1 MFEASNSHS
10 HSDFPHRRPQERQVK
25 GGKARCPR
33 SRPKRRETSPP
44 HGRRYTRGRASGQSS
59 TQASDQGSWSSP
71 DASTCAQRS
80 SQATSPSLKSIR
92 SPQLLQPSRSGN
104 HPLSDSENASSL
116 TIPTNYSSSGDLD
129 REEIL
134 KVVSQVQAYSAHVL
148 GQLACKDSE
157 IAGLKKQMKATCG
170 DGYNELQSQVCKLQA
185 SLSCKTTE
193 YIKLR
198 HENAELRTSNQSL
211 LEDNDQLTTDLSER
225 DDALISLKH
234 RIDELK
240 RRLRQEKNTSERFT
254 STIARLRE
262 QVSLLQTEARE
273 LIADKGVKL
282 DKAFTIDDRERELR
296 RTYDKVEYLN
306 NVIREHYERNQD
318 LEVENMKVTEVAKQL
333 KRVKVRAEEEN
344 NELKKENNNLR
355 KQVVRLI
362 QETRTKQNRTIP
374 ATPPPPPP
382 VALFGVQN
390 SIALWKKR
398 DSEVLNWL
406 ETYNDP
412 MSAS

>member
-1 MFEASNSHS
+1 
-10 HSDFPHRRPQERQVK
+10 V
-25 GGKARCPR
+25 
-33 SRPKRRETSPP
+33 
-44 HGRRYTRGRASGQSS
+44 
-59 TQASDQGSWSSP
+59 
-71 DASTCAQRS
+71 
-80 SQATSPSLKSIR
+80 
-92 SPQLLQPSRSGN
+92 
-104 HPLSDSENASSL
+104 
-116 TIPTNYSSSGDLD
+116 D

-148 GQLACKDSE
+148 EQLACKDSE
-157 IAGLKKQMKATCG
+157 IAVLKKNLKASGG
-170 DGYNELQSQVCKLQA
+170 DGYSELQSQVCELQA

-225 DDALISLKH
+225 DDELISLKH
-234 RIDELK
+234 RIEELK
-240 RRLRQEKNTSERFT
+240 RRLRHEKSTSERFN

-273 LIADKGVKL
+273 LIADKVVKL

-344 NELKKENNNLR
+344 NELKKKNNSLR

-362 QETRTKQNRTIP
+362 QETTTKQNRTTP
-374 ATPPPPPP
+374 GTPPPPPP
-382 VALFGVQN
+382 VHLFGVRN
-390 SIALWKKR
+390 GGASWKKG